1 MTTTTTDVDKVK
13 ALLARLHD
21 APVDSADG
29 SDDVLFPVFNYL
41 MKVPS
46 NSSDKRY
53 HWFCSRADQ
62 LTVDAAAFL
71 LRLFAYN
78 SPKVDEWKARLIGCL
93 GGCCACV
100 KAFGEVK
107 VTSRST

>member
-1 MTTTTTDVDKVK
+1 MTTTPDVDKVK
-13 ALLARLHD
+13 ALLAKLRD
-21 APVDSADG
+21 TPVNSADS
-29 SDDVLFPVFNYL
+29 SDDMLSPVFNYL
-41 MKVPS
+41 MKAPS
-46 NSSDKRY
+46 NSSNKYY

-62 LTVDAAAFL
+62 VTIGAATFL

-93 GGCCACV
+93 VGCCACV